1 MTDLFSRVGMR
12 RVANFTGVLIA
23 FSDAHFTPGEKRSP
37 AFLALLELIEA
48 LQPTII
54 IDVGDSFDFPQI
66 SRHDP
71 LDFRKVSSV
80 ADELDF
86 VKKRLR
92 EIEAVANNKCKLY
105 RCFGN
110 HDSRFVK
117 LLAKSVPQYA
127 NVRGF
132 TLEDHFPEWDHGM
145 TVHVNPGH
153 PGETMFRHIPVQGGL
168 HAAYNSA
175 LKSGINFVHG
185 HLHRG
190 QSSIINDYRGT
201 RYGVD
206 LGTLSATA
214 LGEDEGKFDYDGDGP
229 RNMMQS
235 FGVFHWDRQRRLLPP
250 ELCQVIDGVAH
261 FRGEK
266 VAAAARR
273 IRAQR
278 AV

>member
-1 MTDLFSRVGMR
+1 MSDLFSRVGMR
-12 RVANFTGVLIA
+12 RIANFTGIVIA
-23 FSDAHFTPGEKRSP
+23 FSDAHFTPGEVRSP
-37 AFLALLELIEA
+37 AFLGLLELIKA
-48 LQPTII
+48 LQPTVL
-54 IDVGDSFDFPQI
+54 IDNGDSFDFPGV
-66 SRHDP
+66 SRHDA
-71 LDFRKVSSV
+71 LDFRKLPSV
-80 ADELDF
+80 AEELEF

-92 EIEAVANNKCKLY
+92 EIEAAAPAKCKLF
-105 RCFGN
+105 RNFGN
-110 HDSRFVK
+110 HDLRFVK

-127 NVRGF
+127 NVVGF
-132 TLEDHFPEWDHGM
+132 KLEDHFPEWDHGM
-145 TVHVNPGH
+145 TVHVNPGY

-190 QSSIINDYRGT
+190 MTAIINDYRGV

-235 FGVFHWDRQRRLLPP
+235 FGVFTYDRQKRLLPP
-250 ELCQVIDGVAH
+250 ELCQVIDGVAY
-261 FRGEK
+261 FRGSR
-266 VAAAARR
+266 VGYSASQRR
-273 IRAQR
+273 RAG
-278 AV
+278 